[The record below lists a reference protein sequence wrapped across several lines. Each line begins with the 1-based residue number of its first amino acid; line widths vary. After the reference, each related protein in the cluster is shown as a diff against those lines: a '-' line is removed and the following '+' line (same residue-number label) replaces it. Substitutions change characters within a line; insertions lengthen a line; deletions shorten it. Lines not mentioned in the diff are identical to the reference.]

1 MSLQRRVL
9 LDGFPEEHRALAN
22 QPAGTIRLHVEWS
35 MAALKVI
42 ILFLWG
48 SRCHFRELELKP
60 LPQDREAKIFLPA
73 VSLKSNMDN
82 ILKGMGGCIKQN
94 NAKTKPIFL
103 RDLTEIV

>member
-48 SRCHFRELELKP
+48 GRCHFRELELKP
-60 LPQDREAKIFLPA
+60 LPQDREAKIFLPE